1 MNNDKLIRLTWK
13 YICTFLIA
21 LLMMAPALSPTARAQ
36 GVQSIAK
43 NPVATSAPPVP
54 TAKENAALPDVLT
67 SLASLPEADMLI
79 YISPHRIIADAAPR
93 VLPEKDLAGMREGLS
108 KMKTETGIDPTSI
121 DYVVLEVR
129 FKKPTA
135 DLNFSLPEF
144 MVVASGDFKAEAL
157 MAFAQEAAKGNLR
170 NENYGS
176 KTLALITIDE
186 IAKEAEKTP
195 LLKSLSEMAIVML
208 NGNTI
213 AVGTPAY
220 VKAAIDAGEGKGR
233 ISPDLL
239 SSVMRDPT
247 ALASAAGSP
256 WTAFAKTFALLGTEN
271 NPRAPKCDSKLGD
284 YYAAITTAGTSFKL
298 RGAMNADNPDTAK
311 IIKSLLSS
319 LLQQATGLT
328 TDKNAESVLSS
339 LVITPTETEVL
350 VQAEVSQQAVAD
362 FIREETKPKKPEAT
376 TMSTPTAKPK
386 PKRRRRP
393 RRRARP

>member
-1 MNNDKLIRLTWK
+1 MNNDNLIQSTWK
-13 YICTFLIA
+13 YICAFLTVV
-21 LLMMAPALSPTARAQ
+21 LMMASALSPTARAQ
-36 GVQSIAK
+36 GLQSLAK
-43 NPVATSAPPVP
+43 NPVANSAQPVP
-54 TAKENAALPDVLT
+54 TARENAAPQDVLT
-67 SLASLPEADMLI
+67 SLASLPEADTLI

-93 VLPEKDLAGMREGLS
+93 VLPEKDLAGMREELG
-108 KMKTETGIDPTSI
+108 KMKTEMGIDPTSI
-121 DYVVLEVR
+121 DYVVLQVR

-157 MAFAQEAAKGNLR
+157 MTFAKESAKEKLR

-176 KTLALITIDE
+176 KTLALIKIDE
-186 IAKEAEKTP
+186 MAKEAEKTP

-213 AVGTPAY
+213 AVGTTAY

-233 ISPDLL
+233 ISRDLL
-239 SSVMRDPT
+239 NSVMRDPT

-284 YYAAITTAGTSFKL
+284 YYAAITMDGTSFKL
-298 RGAMNADNPDTAK
+298 RGAMNADNPDTAR

-319 LLQQATGLT
+319 LLEQATGLT
-328 TDKNAESVLSS
+328 TDKNAEKVLSS

-350 VQAEVSQQAVAD
+350 VQADVSQQAVAD
-362 FIREETKPKKPEAT
+362 FIREETQPKKPEAT
-376 TMSTPTAKPK
+376 TMSTATAKPK
-386 PKRRRRP
+386 PKRHRRP
-393 RRRARP
+393 RHRARP